1 MEFTTLAYS
10 IIFSEHNKCNE
21 LEYGNKI
28 LLPSTLLPDIDLEL
42 GTVYFTLSNGD
53 ISIACGVHEYME
65 SESVAFMPHSM
76 LERLDLLDG
85 DSINIKQLI
94 NVPNGEYIKIK
105 PYEKEFIELG
115 DPKRL
120 LERMISENYPILSEG
135 EVICIKHNNKE
146 YHIEVIECLP
156 EKTIQT
162 TNCDIN
168 VEFERPVD
176 MPEEPKETANAAL
189 ESFKAQGDL
198 KRFPGKGNRLG
209 SC

>member
-1 MEFTTLAYS
+1 MEFKTNAYS
-10 IIFSEHNKCNE
+10 IIFSEHNMSEE

-28 LLPSTLLPDIDLEL
+28 LLPSTLLPDINLDK
-42 GTVYFTLSNGD
+42 GTVYFTLSNRD
-53 ISIACGVHEYME
+53 LSIACGVHEYME
-65 SESVAFMPHSM
+65 SESVAFIPHSM
-76 LERLDLLDG
+76 LERLELLDG
-85 DSINIKQLI
+85 NSVTIKQLT
-94 NVPNGEYIKIK
+94 NVPNGKYIKIK

-115 DPKRL
+115 DPKGL

-135 EVICIKHNNKE
+135 EVICIKHNGKE

-176 MPEEPKETANAAL
+176 MPEETKETSNAV
-189 ESFKAQGDL
+189 ESFKAQCDL

>member
-1 MEFTTLAYS
+1 MEFKTNAYS
-10 IIFSEHNKCNE
+10 IIFSEHNMSEE

-28 LLPSTLLPDIDLEL
+28 LLPSTLLPDINLDK

-53 ISIACGVHEYME
+53 LSISCGVHEYME

-76 LERLDLLDG
+76 LERLELLDG
-85 DSINIKQLI
+85 NSVTIKQLN

-105 PYEKEFIELG
+105 PYEKEFIELV
-115 DPKRL
+115 DPKAL
-120 LERMISENYPILSEG
+120 LERMISVNYPILSEG
-135 EVICIKHNNKE
+135 EVICIKHNEKE
-146 YHIEVIECLP
+146 YHIEVTECLP

-162 TNCDIN
+162 TNCNIN

-176 MPEEPKETANAAL
+176 MPEETKETSNAV
-189 ESFKAQGDL
+189 ESFKAQCDL